1 MKPAHFDY
9 QAPAPFAKQIDL
21 LASNP
26 EAFVIAEE
34 TKPDAGSRLP
44 PWRPRASCSICGG
57 WPGSVIAVGDD
68 GFVPEP
74 HPAHMG
80 VTDNQHGRVVR
91 RGTKRRYG
99 GRRGDGNF
107 VAACNRW
114 SAAMPQPND
123 LSRSLVALDQNSTI
137 IAVVELSQSSW
148 LVAGMLPGIERQ
160 PRNKLEPSPERLL
173 ALLHRWRDEAVRAG
187 RTITRIA
194 LAFEA
199 GRDGFWLARWLEARG
214 VEAHVIHASSI
225 AVSREH
231 RRAKTDRLDTELLK
245 RGFLGWL
252 RGERGHCSMARVPTI
267 AEEDAKRP
275 NRERDCL
282 VGERTRIVNRIKST
296 LARLGIRNFKPTLRK
311 AAERLATVHTPE
323 GMPLPPNTLAEL
335 QRDMARLGFVVS
347 QIREIEEARQ
357 KRLEQLHETG
367 PHAMVRRLARIVGVG
382 VETADMLV
390 HELLSRPMRD
400 RRAVARYA
408 GLTGSPDESG
418 ARRREQGLAR
428 AGNARVRRGM
438 IQLAWRFLMFQ
449 KESALAVWYRARTTD
464 SRSGT
469 RKAMIVALARKL
481 IIALWRFITTG
492 EPLEGVVLRPAS

>member
-1 MKPAHFDY
+1 
-9 QAPAPFAKQIDL
+9 
-21 LASNP
+21 
-26 EAFVIAEE
+26 
-34 TKPDAGSRLP
+34 
-44 PWRPRASCSICGG
+44 
-57 WPGSVIAVGDD
+57 
-68 GFVPEP
+68 
-74 HPAHMG
+74 
-80 VTDNQHGRVVR
+80 
-91 RGTKRRYG
+91 
-99 GRRGDGNF
+99 
-107 VAACNRW
+107 
-114 SAAMPQPND
+114 MPQPND

-160 PRNKLEPSPERLL
+160 PRKKLEPSPERLL
-173 ALLHRWRDEAVRAG
+173 ALLHRWQAEAVSAG

-194 LAFEA
+194 VAFEA
-199 GRDGFWLARWLEARG
+199 GRDGFWLARWLAARG
-214 VEAHVIHASSI
+214 IEAHVIHASSI

-252 RGERGHCSMARVPTI
+252 RGERGHCSMARVPTM
-267 AEEDAKRP
+267 AEDDAKRP
-275 NRERDCL
+275 NRERDGL

-296 LARLGIRNFKPTLRK
+296 LARLGIRSFKPTLRK

-335 QRDMARLGFVVS
+335 QRDMARLGLVVR

-357 KRLEQLHETG
+357 KRLEQQHQTG
-367 PHAMVRRLARIVGVG
+367 PHAMVRQLARIVGVG

-418 ARRREQGLAR
+418 AQRREQGLAR

-449 KESALAVWYRARTTD
+449 KESALAVWYRARTGD
-464 SRSGT
+464 SRRGT
-469 RKAMIVALARKL
+469 RKTMIVALARKL
-481 IIALWRFITTG
+481 VIALWRFVTTG
-492 EPLEGVVLRPAS
+492 ETLEGVILRPAG